1 MTQSAVTKVVQKFVG
16 AGMATLT
23 PDTQDRR
30 IKWVALTPKGF
41 ETLTTI
47 QQSFAP
53 AYAQLFKGMT
63 SDELAGLVTQ
73 RRPCRCTHCQHRQ
86 AMTCLPDGLC
96 SGQIACINRSIAD
109 NKNMP
114 VPDTGLCQ

>member
-53 AYAQLFKGMT
+53 AYAQLFEGMT
-63 SDELAGLVTQ
+63 SDEL
-73 RRPCRCTHCQHRQ
+73 
-86 AMTCLPDGLC
+86 
-96 SGQIACINRSIAD
+96 
-109 NKNMP
+109 
-114 VPDTGLCQ
+114 TGLRDMLVVMGRRIMAMNAYPAK